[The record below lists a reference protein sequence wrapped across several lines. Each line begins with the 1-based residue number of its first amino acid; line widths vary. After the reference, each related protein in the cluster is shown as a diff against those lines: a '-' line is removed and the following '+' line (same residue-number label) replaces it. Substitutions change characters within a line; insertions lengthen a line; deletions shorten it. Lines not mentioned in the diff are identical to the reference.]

1 MQGARVVDVGAV
13 VDQARLQPVSATVL
27 ALCILVAACDGFD
40 NQALAFTAPAIAADW
55 AMSRAE
61 AASVFPK
68 VFSAGLFGLLLGSAA
83 FGTLADRFGRR
94 RLLIVCTAVFGL
106 ATLGTPFA
114 QNPTQLML
122 VRFLGGLGIGG
133 VPSAAAALVGETV
146 PARHRQN
153 FIAWTL
159 IGIPLGGFL
168 GGLVGAW
175 CIPSFGWPSVYFIGG
190 SATAAVLLA
199 CILALPE
206 SGRFL
211 ALRPGNGGRLAGLLT
226 RIEPRG
232 RFSAEDSYVLPAQE
246 DRRSSVTALF
256 RSGRARMTLLY
267 WLGSFVNLMTFY
279 FVVNWTPTLFREAG
293 LSAGQATLSTS
304 AVNGGAVLFGLV
316 LGAYCNRVGTRNAA
330 TSTFLL
336 AAVGLLLMSLGDGL
350 VLPMMAGAFLS
361 GAGAI
366 AGASSLVMFGA
377 ESYPTALRSTGVGW
391 SLSAGRIGSVI
402 SPWVVGLPLGWGWH
416 AREILLLPLLPALAG
431 AVAVLLSR
439 GPRPALAGP
448 PLPEPIAGEAA

>member
-1 MQGARVVDVGAV
+1 MQGGHVVDVGAV
-13 VDQARLQPVSATVL
+13 VDGARLQPVSALVL
-27 ALCILVAACDGFD
+27 ALCVLAAACDGFD

-55 AMSRAE
+55 AMGRME
-61 AASVFPK
+61 VASVFPK
-68 VFSAGLFGLLLGSAA
+68 VFSAGLFGLLLGSAV
-83 FGTLADRFGRR
+83 FGTLADCFGRR

-106 ATLGTPFA
+106 ATLATPFA
-114 QNPTQLML
+114 QNPLQLML
-122 VRFLGGLGIGG
+122 IRFIGGLGIGG

-175 CIPSFGWPSVYFIGG
+175 CIPSFGWRSVYFIGG

-211 ALRPGNGGRLAGLLT
+211 ALNPGNGGRLARLLS
-226 RIEPRG
+226 RIEPGG
-232 RFSAEDSYVLPAQE
+232 RFTPDDAYTLPAQE
-246 DRRSSVTALF
+246 DRRSSVAALF
-256 RSGRARMTLLY
+256 RSGRARMTLFY

-279 FVVNWTPTLFREAG
+279 FVVNWTPTLFRESG

-330 TSTFLL
+330 ASTFLL
-336 AAVGLLLMSLGDGL
+336 AAAGLLMMSLGDGM
-350 VLPMMAGAFLS
+350 VVPMMVGAFLA

-402 SPWVVGLPLGWGWH
+402 SPWVVGIPLGWGWH
-416 AREILLLPLLPALAG
+416 AREILLLPLIPALAG
-431 AVAVLLSR
+431 AAALLLSR
-439 GPRPALAGP
+439 GPRPPLAMPTALE
-448 PLPEPIAGEAA
+448 PLPGSTA